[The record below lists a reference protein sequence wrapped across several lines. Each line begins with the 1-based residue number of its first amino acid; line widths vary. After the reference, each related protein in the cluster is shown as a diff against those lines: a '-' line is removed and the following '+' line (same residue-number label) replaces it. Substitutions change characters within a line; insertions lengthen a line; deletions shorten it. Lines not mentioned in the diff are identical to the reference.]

1 MFFRTIDVF
10 YLHKAKDEFIRM
22 KENLKLKLSD
32 RLYQLISSEI
42 RLGEYTPGE
51 RIPTV
56 RELARHYHV
65 SNSTAAEAVRRL
77 GVNGWITSSP
87 KRGSIV
93 TPVVP
98 ETYPLSLRMENRRDT
113 FYFFVF
119 QQNSEEEKCLLELQ
133 KEAERYHYKVIAC
146 ELENEKQTKLV
157 LEKLKHNAAGFI
169 CLHSFISRTVLASS
183 AKIPLV
189 ILNAGHHA
197 FGYNEIIPDNY
208 NAGWATA
215 DYLRK
220 HGHSKLG
227 FITAFPTKDT
237 LSGFHFRERLTGFSD
252 YCMFFQLPKPAVYC
266 WNANM
271 KNGKEM
277 LRDVIAKLLYRA
289 ESMPTA
295 AAVGSLPMLNE
306 IMEFAKKEFNIPDIT
321 RYMSMITYQDWFED
335 TSQTSAA
342 LAMIP
347 LPVFA
352 RESIRLLL
360 HLMNPEAAKHNYRTL
375 ISMEIFPGNTVH
387 RLK

>member
-1 MFFRTIDVF
+1 MYLILIEHKDVS
-10 YLHKAKDEFIRM
+10 IGM

-32 RLYQLISSEI
+32 KLYQLISSEI
-42 RLGEYTPGE
+42 RLGEYSPGD

-65 SNSTAAEAVRRL
+65 SNSTAAEAVRHL
-77 GVNGWITSSP
+77 AASGWITSSP

-93 TPVVP
+93 TPAVP
-98 ETYPLSLRMENRRDT
+98 EPHLPSLQRESRRDT
-113 FYFFVF
+113 FYFFFF
-119 QQNSEEEKCLLELQ
+119 QRNCEVEKCLLELQ

-146 ELENEKQTKLV
+146 ELENERQTKLV

-169 CLHSFISRTVLASS
+169 CIHSFISRTVLASS
-183 AKIPLV
+183 VKIPLV

-220 HGHSKLG
+220 HGHTRLG
-227 FITAFPTKDT
+227 FITAFPQKDT

-252 YCMFFQLPKPAVYC
+252 YCTFFQLPKPAVYC
-266 WNANM
+266 WNANI

-277 LRDVIAKLLYRA
+277 FRKVIAKLLYRT
-289 ESMPTA
+289 ENMPTA

-321 RYMSMITYQDWFED
+321 RYMSMITYENWFED
-335 TSQTSAA
+335 TSQTSAD

-360 HLMNPEAAKHNYRTL
+360 HLMNPEAAKHHYRTL
-375 ISMEIFPGNTVH
+375 ISMEIVPGNTVH